1 MLEEDELKAIASNID
16 GDLESLCRKLGFGTH
31 YLEEWKGMS
40 SEKYTPAYRLLFL
53 WFQREDTVSFFTDL
67 DDRNSVRL
75 LREIDFQHD

>member
-16 GDLESLCRKLGFGTH
+16 GDLESLCRKLGIGTH

-53 WFQREDTVSFFTDL
+53 WFQREDTVSFF
-67 DDRNSVRL
+67 NSLVHICFI
-75 LREIDFQHD
+75 EIRI